1 MTLSKTPPALRH
13 QNQNPMRWTKFCWPL
28 ACAAA
33 VGSYKEQP
41 QPKNTFFESSS
52 LGLNEYIPRR
62 RDNDGVLRLV
72 SLDCSE
78 NFVSNAE
85 FLSLVDSLN
94 PDIAVFIKFPRSSSD
109 FEATNRVLSERKY
122 TTNWI
127 DNEYLVISKFH
138 VQNIEIFKYRE
149 ADVTLTVNGKTVH
162 VLAMNLNKLDKAE
175 RMNETM
181 ELLYRAGAIMS
192 KQEQFIIMGST
203 GNSKEDD
210 ESWQTLKKHAL
221 LKDSFDARR
230 WAQPR
235 FTDGF
240 GRPMDHIMVSRTLI
254 PSVLGSYVY
263 HTGISSHLPIVADI
277 NMSAFGAVAIGPY
290 NWESFS
296 ADLYQLAL
304 YWVPLVA
311 AGAILVFILIMVL
324 RCNEKA
330 KGKSVLSTALASGE
344 IVPVM
349 HTPEGVDQGVWDVIE
364 VGPESGE
371 EPRKERMGSYD
382 SAQSNTH
389 SSLYPPP
396 PPQVLRI
403 QTPPQYPPPPYSS
416 STDEKS

>member
-1 MTLSKTPPALRH
+1 MSLSKTPTARH
-13 QNQNPMRWTKFCWPL
+13 HQSQMRWTKLCWIVG
-28 ACAAA
+28 CVAAA

-52 LGLNEYIPRR
+52 LALNEYIPRR
-62 RDNDGVLRLV
+62 RENDGVLRLV

-78 NFVSNAE
+78 NFVTNAE

-94 PDIAVFIKFPRSSSD
+94 PDIAVFIKFPRSTSD
-109 FEATNRVLSERKY
+109 FEAINRVLSEQKY
-122 TTNWI
+122 SSNWI

-138 VQNIEIFKYRE
+138 VEHVEVFKYRE

-162 VLAMNLNKLDKAE
+162 VLAMNLNKLDKTE

-181 ELLYRAGAIMS
+181 ELLYRAGVIMS
-192 KQEQFIIMGST
+192 KQEQFVLMGST
-203 GNSKEDD
+203 GNSKEED
-210 ESWQTLKKHAL
+210 ESWQTLKNHAL
-221 LKDSFDARR
+221 LKDSFDARG
-230 WAQPR
+230 WAQPK

-277 NMSAFGAVAIGPY
+277 KMSAFGVTALKSPY
-290 NWESFS
+290 NWVSFS

-324 RCNEKA
+324 KCNETS
-330 KGKSVLSTALASGE
+330 KSKSATSTALSAGE

-349 HTPEGVDQGVWDVIE
+349 HTPEGIDQGIWDVIE
-364 VGPESGE
+364 VGPENGE
-371 EPRKERMGSYD
+371 EPKKERMGSYD

-403 QTPPQYPPPPYSS
+403 QTPPQYPPPPYSP